1 MTTNRTYD
9 PTPPD
14 IVSELAQ
21 SVERILVLETKTSL
35 MQQQI
40 VDLITTISK
49 LRDSPLGPIYGGI
62 K

>member
-9 PTPPD
+9 PTSPN

-40 VDLITTISK
+40 VDLVTAVSR
-49 LRDSPLGPIYGGI
+49 LRDNPLGPMYGGTE
-62 K
+62 